1 MQASLDSLV
10 SDLKPEELVNTRRYL
25 EMTVHNQRNDDDRF
39 SVRSEEDETPD
50 SDDEAFIDDTAMPE
64 LCYDSDEE
72 ESGALVSFL
81 LDLNSSKS
89 VYQDLFTNTR

>member
-1 MQASLDSLV
+1 MNVIFVIRAIRFTKKQWWQARTFFRV
-10 SDLKPEELVNTRRYL
+10 AQC
-25 EMTVHNQRNDDDRF
+25 NQRNDDDRF